1 MRGHMLR
8 NSQVLFGLAL
18 AALLAPACAH
28 ADDDVSAPLEQRL
41 AERLKEPNLGLKVE
55 NKSKAGEGRAKP
67 AAKAKVEPKV
77 PALPPPSAWAYAGD
91 ASPQHWAELTP
102 DNRLCGIGT
111 RQSPIDIRETIK
123 VDLEKIQFDY
133 RPGSFSVL
141 DNGHTI
147 QVTTAPGNA
156 LTVMGRRFEL
166 SEFHFH
172 RPSEER
178 VNGRSYDMV
187 MHLVHKDADGN
198 QAIVAVLIE
207 RGPDNKP
214 QAAVQTV
221 WNNLPLERNEP
232 VSASVPLDP
241 SQLLPQDRAY
251 FTFMGSMTTPPCSEN
266 VLWMVMRN
274 PVQLTANQIGIF
286 TRLYPMNARPLQSNS
301 GRLIKES
308 N

>member
-1 MRGHMLR
+1 MFRQLC
-8 NSQVLFGLAL
+8 SVLAVLLSMQSPAR
-18 AALLAPACAH
+18 AA
-28 ADDDVSAPLEQRL
+28 DEAPLEQRL
-41 AERLKEPNLGLKVE
+41 ADRLKEPNLGLKVE
-55 NKSKAGEGRAKP
+55 NKAKGGSTEAKAKP
-67 AAKAKVEPKV
+67 AGNKSKVDPKI
-77 PALPPPSAWAYAGD
+77 PALPPASQWAYAGD
-91 ASPQHWAELTP
+91 AAPQHWAELAP
-102 DNRLCGIGT
+102 ENRICGTGT

-133 RPGSFSVL
+133 RLGSFAVL
-141 DNGHTI
+141 DNGHTV
-147 QVTTAPGNA
+147 QVTPAQGNS

-166 SEFHFH
+166 TEFHFH

-198 QAIVAVLIE
+198 QAIVAMLIE

-214 QAAVQTV
+214 QPAVQLV
-221 WNNLPLERNEP
+221 WNNLPLERSQA
-232 VSASVPLDP
+232 VTASVPLDP
-241 SQLLPQDRAY
+241 IQLLPADRAY

-274 PVQLTANQIGIF
+274 PVQLTASQIAIF